1 MRIARL
7 RALTHPASFYMKNNR
22 WVEMRI
28 ARLRALTH
36 LISPTTQNRAF
47 RVEMRIAR
55 LRALTQTSISS
66 PSVLNVRRNEDCPT
80 EGIDKQKS
88 GLSNR
93 TFVWL
98 QK

>member
-1 MRIARL
+1 
-7 RALTHPASFYMKNNR
+7 
-22 WVEMRI
+22 
-28 ARLRALTH
+28 
-36 LISPTTQNRAF
+36 
-47 RVEMRIAR
+47 MRIAR